1 MDREKVYKAITKQD
15 KTGIL
20 NKLILSYI
28 LMTTS
33 HLENSH
39 VDLYYFTHTFNIN
52 SKILSI
58 DYGLIW
64 AAHTLFYLILF
75 LNFNDCF
82 FV

>member
-39 VDLYYFTHTFNIN
+39 VDLYYFTHTLTLTVK
-52 SKILSI
+52 SCLLTMGL
-58 DYGLIW
+58 YGLP
-64 AAHTLFYLILF
+64 IL
-75 LNFNDCF
+75 CF
-82 FV
+82 I